1 MYICSASGTQYAY
14 QPTYSKHG
22 GLECGN
28 SPKLT
33 SHPHPFLLQFMSNLN
48 CKTMKKTKQIQV
60 KFFKEESIFNRID
73 RESLALYRQ
82 MMADRYGNFKEE
94 EE

>member
-1 MYICSASGTQYAY
+1 M
-14 QPTYSKHG
+14 SK
-22 GLECGN
+22 
-28 SPKLT
+28 
-33 SHPHPFLLQFMSNLN
+33 LN

-82 MMADRYGNFKEE
+82 MMADRYGYFKEE

>member
-1 MYICSASGTQYAY
+1 MG
-14 QPTYSKHG
+14 
-22 GLECGN
+22 E
-28 SPKLT
+28 
-33 SHPHPFLLQFMSNLN
+33 LN
-48 CKTMKKTKQIQV
+48 QIQV
-60 KFFKEESIFNRID
+60 KFFKEESIFNQID

>member
-1 MYICSASGTQYAY
+1 M
-14 QPTYSKHG
+14 
-22 GLECGN
+22 E
-28 SPKLT
+28 PKGVK
-33 SHPHPFLLQFMSNLN
+33 SNYFGVDMGELN
-48 CKTMKKTKQIQV
+48 QIQV
-60 KFFKEESIFNRID
+60 KFFKEESIFNQID